1 MSVSKQ
7 LKQIQ
12 RMYSENVAAKGANSI
27 AVGWTTEEGQ
37 RLRFSKLSQII
48 YSMEESFSV
57 NDYGCGYGAFF
68 RFLEEDLRCSVS
80 EYNGYDI
87 SEAMLSA
94 AKKEFA
100 ECGSQAKT
108 HWIKHD
114 TLQTVADYSF
124 VCGTFNVKLDAKRE
138 CWEEFIKEKL
148 SEMHHHSR
156 KGFAFN
162 LLTSCV
168 DWEEP
173 HLYYGD
179 PCYWFDFCKRNFSKR
194 VALLHD
200 YPLWEWTILVGRE
213 P

>member
-1 MSVSKQ
+1 MSVSEQ
-7 LKQIQ
+7 LQKIQ
-12 RMYSENVAAKGANSI
+12 RMYSENVSAKGANSV

-37 RLRFSKLSQII
+37 MLRFSKLSQII
-48 YSMEESFSV
+48 YSMDESFSV
-57 NDYGCGYGAFF
+57 NDYGCGYGAFL
-68 RFLEEDLRCSVS
+68 RFLEEDLRCRVS
-80 EYNGYDI
+80 EYHGYDI
-87 SEAMLSA
+87 SEEMLSA

-100 ECGSQAKT
+100 KCGSLAKT
-108 HWIKHD
+108 HWIKRD
-114 TLQTVADYSF
+114 SLQTEADYSF
-124 VCGTFNVKLDAKRE
+124 VCGTFNVKFDAERE

-148 SEMHHHSR
+148 TEMHRHSR

-162 LLTSCV
+162 LLTSYV

-200 YPLWEWTILVGRE
+200 YPLWEWTILVGRA
-213 P
+213 